1 VSVTSCG
8 TQQLSVMLPSC
19 AAYSAGLS
27 QQQGD
32 VPVHPPTRS
41 KLVRMSW
48 LYAAIDIGSARL

>member
-1 VSVTSCG
+1 MTVTSCG
-8 TQQLSVMLPSC
+8 THHLSAMPPSC
-19 AAYSAGLS
+19 GASSAGLS

-32 VPVHPPTRS
+32 LPVHPPTRS